1 MLNKQLDTET
11 TDRTGIPLRVLV
23 VEDNPR
29 DAELQIATLARAG
42 YLVQHKVAPTADIF
56 RQTLGQLDFDIILA
70 DYICRTGPAWTRSI
84 SSRRA
89 GKTSPSSW

>member
-42 YLVQHKVAPTADIF
+42 YLVQHEVAPTADIF

-70 DYICRTGPAWTRSI
+70 DYNLQNWTGLDALDI
-84 SSRRA
+84 LKRA
-89 GKTSPSSW
+89 GKIFPS